1 MRSERDRLNDL
12 LLQLKD
18 VEAFTIEGRDAFLR
32 DRKTQNAV
40 ARCYEIIGE
49 IVKQL
54 PAEMLE
60 KHPHI
65 AWQDIKGFRD
75 FLIHSYHRVDYNF
88 LWAAVEDVAN
98 LKAAAQSL
106 LDGITDN
113 AD

>member
-1 MRSERDRLNDL
+1 MRSLRDRLNDL
-12 LLQLKD
+12 LLQLND
-18 VEAFTIEGRDAFLR
+18 VEAFTKEGHDAFLR

-60 KHPHI
+60 KHPQI

-88 LWAAVEDVAN
+88 LWAAVEDVPN
-98 LKAAAQSL
+98 LKTAVQSL
-106 LDGITDN
+106 LDEITDN